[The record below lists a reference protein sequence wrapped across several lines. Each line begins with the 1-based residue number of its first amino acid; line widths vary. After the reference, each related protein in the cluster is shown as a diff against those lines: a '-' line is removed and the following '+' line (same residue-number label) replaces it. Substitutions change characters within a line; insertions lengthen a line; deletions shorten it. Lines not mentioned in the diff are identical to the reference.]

1 MISSTSITDSLYLQC
16 FELLWW
22 YVNVLAWTYF
32 YYLALSRTLDFPG
45 SSTGKESTC
54 NAGDTGSIPGSG
66 RSSGEGIGYP
76 LQCSWW
82 LPPPVFLVA
91 TPSSI
96 PGGSDGKKSACNVG
110 DLASIP
116 WLGRSPAGEH
126 ATHSSILAWR
136 MPMNRGAW
144 RVIVHGVTKSW
155 TWLSDSAQ
163 SSTGPWKLITSDN
176 GIFKKLFFHVIA
188 HSAFFLF
195 SRILLFGH
203 CTFFALLLPFLCPP
217 LFHFLLYF

>member
-1 MISSTSITDSLYLQC
+1 MRDLKTLQPLSFLCYCREIKCHFVSCSLICNMISSTSITDSLYLQC

-91 TPSSI
+91 QTVKNLLAMWETWLRSLGWEDPLQESMQPTLVFLPGECPWTEG
-96 PGGSDGKKSACNVG
+96 PGG
-110 DLASIP
+110 
-116 WLGRSPAGEH
+116 W
-126 ATHSSILAWR
+126 
-136 MPMNRGAW
+136 
-144 RVIVHGVTKSW
+144 
-155 TWLSDSAQ
+155 
-163 SSTGPWKLITSDN
+163 
-176 GIFKKLFFHVIA
+176 
-188 HSAFFLF
+188 
-195 SRILLFGH
+195 
-203 CTFFALLLPFLCPP
+203 
-217 LFHFLLYF
+217 